1 MEGKAGQMRGHVLLV
16 DDEKAV
22 LDVTRMILEHFG
34 FTVVAARG
42 GLEAIERF
50 GEQAGEIQVVILD
63 LTMPDVSGAEVF
75 SRMRERRPDVP
86 ILLSSG
92 YTANSVPAELAG
104 QPRTGFL
111 QKPYQAS
118 ALIGKVQEL
127 IAGPK

>member
-1 MEGKAGQMRGHVLLV
+1 VEENAGQMRGHVLLV

-34 FTVVAARG
+34 FTVVAAKG

-50 GEQAGEIQVVILD
+50 AEQAGDIHVVILD

-92 YTANSVPAELAG
+92 YTASSVPAELAG

-127 IAGPK
+127 IAPPK